1 MRRIAGAAGLF
12 AAALFVLAA
21 AVLPAEGTQE
31 AAFPSREVEIM
42 VPWAAGGATDIVFR
56 TFTSVIPK
64 YLGQQ
69 IIIVNKPGGAA
80 VPGYAEALTKS
91 NDGHYLVAWATPSL
105 TITHMSQTPYDY
117 TTFEPVMNI
126 VTAPVWILVPESS
139 PFRTLTDLVAEA
151 RRRPGQVNVG
161 NAGAGGG
168 THMILLAFER
178 AAGVQFNHVPH
189 AGGGPTVLAGVAG
202 QVDAIV
208 VGPPEGVPQLEN
220 GQLRCLGIFSE
231 ERLPM
236 FPDYAT
242 AREQGIEFAMGQ
254 WRGLAVPKGTDPA
267 KIVRLHD
274 AFKAAMEDPEFVRL
288 ADQAGLVLDYR
299 DTESFGKLVAAENEL
314 YKTIVQTNKLG
325 DKYQ

>member
-1 MRRIAGAAGLF
+1 MCKKAGAVGLF

-21 AVLPAEGTQE
+21 TVLPAEGTKE
-31 AAFPSREVEIM
+31 EVFPSREIEIM
-42 VPWAAGGATDIVFR
+42 VPWAAGGATDVVFR

-91 NDGHYLVAWATPSL
+91 NDGHYMVAWATPSI
-105 TITHMSQTPYDY
+105 TITHMSETPYDY
-117 TTFEPVMNI
+117 TTFEPVLNI
-126 VTAPVWILVPESS
+126 VTAPVWILVPANS
-139 PFRTLTDLVAEA
+139 PFKSLTDLVAEA
-151 RRRPGQVNVG
+151 KRRPGQVNVG

-168 THMILLAFER
+168 THMVMLAFER
-178 AAGVQFNHVPH
+178 AAGAQFNHVPH

-231 ERLPM
+231 ERRAQ
-236 FPDYAT
+236 FPNYAT
-242 AREQGIEFAMGQ
+242 AREQGIDFAMGQ

-267 KIVRLHD
+267 KIAKLHD
-274 AFKAAMEDPEFVRL
+274 AFKAAMADPEFIKL

-299 DTESFGKLVAAENEL
+299 DTESFRKLVAAEDEL
-314 YKTIVQTNKLG
+314 YKTIVQVNKLG
-325 DKYQ
+325 DKYK